1 MQQINQVIVS
11 YVLTMFRITVQH
23 QKVLKEHTAYAFRVT
38 ELHSV
43 DTEFHYPEGG
53 GRNIPP
59 KQLTKPTTKA

>member
-1 MQQINQVIVS
+1 
-11 YVLTMFRITVQH
+11 
-23 QKVLKEHTAYAFRVT
+23 LKEHTASAFRVK

-43 DTEFHYPEGG
+43 NNEFCHHEDG

>member
-1 MQQINQVIVS
+1 
-11 YVLTMFRITVQH
+11 
-23 QKVLKEHTAYAFRVT
+23 LKEHTASAFRVT

-43 DTEFHYPEGG
+43 DTKFHHPEDE